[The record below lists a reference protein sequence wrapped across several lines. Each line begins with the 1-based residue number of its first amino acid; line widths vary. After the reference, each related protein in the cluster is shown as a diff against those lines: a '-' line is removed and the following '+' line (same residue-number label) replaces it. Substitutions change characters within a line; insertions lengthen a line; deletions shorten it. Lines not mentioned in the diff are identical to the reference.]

1 MLGQKINFN
10 SNIGFSD
17 DEISLNADS
26 AMQLPSPFGIKWL
39 TLKDLGLNIDY
50 DKKNK
55 TGKFEFTAT
64 TLKPFGK
71 IQPNISVDLKEEGG
85 KLKAGRFKNK
95 GQHFFFRY
103 SYHEQTST
111 CRKFCIYFS

>member
-85 KLKAGRFKNK
+85 KLKAGVLKIKDNI
-95 GQHFFFRY
+95 
-103 SYHEQTST
+103 S
-111 CRKFCIYFS
+111 FSDILS

>member
-1 MLGQKINFN
+1 
-10 SNIGFSD
+10 
-17 DEISLNADS
+17 
-26 AMQLPSPFGIKWL
+26 MQLPSPFGIKWL

-50 DKKNK
+50 DKNK
-55 TGKFEFTAT
+55 TGKFEFAT

-85 KLKAGRFKNK
+85 KLKAGVLKIKDNI
-95 GQHFFFRY
+95 FFRY